1 MTRAI
6 ETAKL
11 ATSITVD
18 SSGNTF
24 VGSPTTAGQNTGGLT
39 IDGADI
45 ELMQI
50 MGAY

>member
-11 ATSITVD
+11 AAKLTVD
-18 SSGNTF
+18 TSGNVF
-24 VGSPTTAGQNTGGLT
+24 IGSPTTAGQNTGGLT
-39 IDGADI
+39 VDGADL

-50 MGAY
+50 MGAF

>member
-6 ETAKL
+6 ETARL
-11 ATSITVD
+11 ATAVTVD
-18 SSGNTF
+18 TSGNVF
-24 VGSPTTAGQNTGGLT
+24 VGSPTTAGQNIGGLT
-39 IDGADI
+39 IDGTDI

>member
-11 ATSITVD
+11 AARITVD
-18 SSGNTF
+18 TAGNAF
-24 VGSPTTAGQNTGGLT
+24 VGTPTTAGQNTGGLT
-39 IDGADI
+39 IDGIDI

-50 MGAY
+50 MGAL